1 MNGNQGGYNQPN
13 QPGYNNNVYN
23 NNSGFMNYVQ
33 GGGFGSPNYN
43 VGQMGQNPN
52 YGYNQNNRPP
62 IPFSSNN
69 MNRKFLLIS
78 EIIAN
83 GQKFAG
89 ESKKT
94 LEKIKT

>member
-1 MNGNQGGYNQPN
+1 
-13 QPGYNNNVYN
+13 
-23 NNSGFMNYVQ
+23 MNYVQ